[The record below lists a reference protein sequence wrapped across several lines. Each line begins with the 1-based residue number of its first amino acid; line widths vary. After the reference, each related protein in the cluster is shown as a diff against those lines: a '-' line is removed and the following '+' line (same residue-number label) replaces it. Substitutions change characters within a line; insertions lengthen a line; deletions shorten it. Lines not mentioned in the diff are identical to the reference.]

1 MKTPEEIN
9 ELYDE
14 LIAIMERR
22 WPPNEFGED
31 YDLSSIEYLAMSL
44 RDIALEAIKE
54 KAQ

>member
-9 ELYDE
+9 DLYDE

-22 WPPNEFGED
+22 FPPAEFGED
-31 YDLSSIEYLAMSL
+31 DDLSSIEFIAMSL

-54 KAQ
+54 KAV